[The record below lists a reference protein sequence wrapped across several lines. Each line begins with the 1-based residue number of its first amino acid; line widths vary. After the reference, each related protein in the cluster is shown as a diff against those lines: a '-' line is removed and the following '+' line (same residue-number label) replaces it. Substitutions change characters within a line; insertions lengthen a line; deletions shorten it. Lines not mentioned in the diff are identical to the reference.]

1 MNIFSNIGITEL
13 VVVLLIALIVVGPER
28 LPEMG
33 AKLAKVLRD
42 FRNMYENLTR
52 DLGPELMSLQETTQ
66 EIRDSVESVR
76 TIPQD
81 MIQSM
86 VEAADLDD
94 TIEELKGVT
103 GSIEQVGQTM
113 SAAGQVIK
121 NPVGAAVDTAR
132 QALVPTKTEETEE
145 EGQST
150 EPEEFEPAS
159 AAEVAPASD
168 DPSLPEN
175 MDRAKVAE
183 AQEPLEAEPGSVTKA
198 APDAGTVG
206 STGKADTD
214 GDASTAAPGEPE
226 ATIDAIEEQA
236 HE

>member
-13 VVVLLIALIVVGPER
+13 IVVLLIALIVVGPER

-33 AKLAKVLRD
+33 RKLAKVLRD
-42 FRNMYENLTR
+42 FRTMYENLTS

-66 EIRDSVESVR
+66 EIRESVESVR

-113 SAAGQVIK
+113 STAGQIVK
-121 NPVGAAVDTAR
+121 NPVGAAKDAAR
-132 QALVPTKTEETEE
+132 EALMPTKPDETEE
-145 EGQST
+145 EGQVE
-150 EPEEFEPAS
+150 EPVEFEPS
-159 AAEVAPASD
+159 PAAEPVSTDD

-175 MDRAKVAE
+175 METVQVAETQEPSEIEAASDSEAAPTVGDAVSTDKAKVDEEPAAE
-183 AQEPLEAEPGSVTKA
+183 INA
-198 APDAGTVG
+198 A
-206 STGKADTD
+206 
-214 GDASTAAPGEPE
+214 
-226 ATIDAIEEQA
+226 EEQA

>member
-13 VVVLLIALIVVGPER
+13 ISCPLDSAHGGR
-28 LPEMG
+28 SGAAARDG
-33 AKLAKVLRD
+33 AKLAEVLRD
-42 FRNMYENLTR
+42 FRKAYENLTR

-66 EIRDSVESVR
+66 EIRDRSNRSAS
-76 TIPQD
+76 IPQD

-132 QALVPTKTEETEE
+132 EALMPTKTEETEE

-150 EPEEFEPAS
+150 EPEEVEPAS
-159 AAEVAPASD
+159 AAEAAPASD
-168 DPSLPEN
+168 DPSLPE
-175 MDRAKVAE
+175 
-183 AQEPLEAEPGSVTKA
+183 T
-198 APDAGTVG
+198 AG
-206 STGKADTD
+206 
-214 GDASTAAPGEPE
+214 
-226 ATIDAIEEQA
+226 
-236 HE
+236 